1 MPSTLYVVNTGRPIH
16 SFVAPLLIS
25 FLSVWCCRQLVDIWF
40 VFCIVMN
47 FSVVLLLVV
56 IEFLKEAAR
65 GRKVASVMLVVGKDK
80 KGSLSAA
87 RETPFNVPLFLNAC
101 GRIGIPVVYFTF
113 VLVYFGYTVTNR
125 RVM

>member
-1 MPSTLYVVNTGRPIH
+1 M
-16 SFVAPLLIS
+16 
-25 FLSVWCCRQLVDIWF
+25 VDIWF

-47 FSVVLLLVV
+47 FLVVLLLVI

-65 GRKVASVMLVVGKDK
+65 AKQVAPVRMIIGKGK
-80 KGSLSAA
+80 TASFCAGYQ
-87 RETPFNVPLFLNAC
+87 TPPNLPLLLNDV

-113 VLVYFGYTVTNR
+113 VLVYFGYTITNR